1 MSLKYKIAAA
11 IVSLPL
17 FFTVFF
23 APCLLIRASTDGV
36 NNNWWERL
44 LFAQY
49 SNFTDLPE
57 DFKNLGEAY
66 VNTFKSIGSS
76 DFFDSVADIPM
87 SWYHILDDT
96 TPVLSV
102 GGAVFYY
109 LDSNGNL
116 KYTKKGSSGSSNSIE
131 NNATIVDSRDK
142 LAIDGSVLKR
152 YVDDNKDNYA
162 PTGRVNKISFKSD
175 PIFANSNFDYFRY
188 NGLTFL
194 YDGNFFKVS
203 GLDEVYCA
211 LFYFDGNN
219 YYYSQYGFHFYLDN
233 WADSSGEFG
242 TSLFYDSYN
251 FFELADVIN
260 DIQVFE
266 DISAYRYLKFYNFV
280 STDGTYGN
288 INNTYSING
297 FSNLDTYLKNRA
309 SGSKPDIW
317 YNAEFS
323 RFFVSSL
330 DCYSLS
336 EYLLVKNFKTFT
348 YMSSYSVGY
357 DLSVNAVP
365 CDWGFVYSDTKFTM
379 DGFVAD
385 IDPTKIPDNYY
396 ITVGGDTIY
405 DYNITNPV
413 TGDTTTINNYI
424 TNNYTFITNQGD
436 GTGGGT
442 VNNYYDGAIINNGDN
457 HYYDGATINNGD
469 NITNNY
475 NFSDGDTNF
484 FTEIGVAIENSLQF
498 VFVPSDGYMNKFNAD
513 LRNTLE
519 SKIPFVYDIGDI
531 FNSLFVDIVDNN
543 LVYVSDINSD
553 GSVDES
559 SVIYPKWTFNVNFF
573 GTDYEL
579 IYLDFSMYSS
589 TFFYIRTVVACFTYL
604 AFFVML
610 LKSLPSI
617 IGNVGSLVSASYSVA
632 PYVIERFSDVPKGGD

>member
-23 APCLLIRASTDGV
+23 APCLLIRASADGV

-44 LFAQY
+44 ASTQY
-49 SNFTDLPE
+49 SNWSELP
-57 DFKNLGEAY
+57 DNFKNLGEAY
-66 VNTFKSIGSS
+66 VNTFKSIGSK
-76 DFFDSVADIPM
+76 DFFGSAAEVPI

-102 GGAVFYY
+102 GGQIFYY
-109 LDSNGNL
+109 LDKSGNL
-116 KYTKKGSSGSSNSIE
+116 KFTKKGSSGTNSIE
-131 NNATIVDSRDK
+131 DNATLVDSRDK
-142 LAIDGSVLKR
+142 LAVDGKTFQKHIEKTNEEYSPKSTGKYISYRKDEWHEKYHNSGTIYCSLPLYNGGFCGERWNEVYLMPFYTDGEYR
-152 YVDDNKDNYA
+152 YYSEFQLHFYLERVDNESGDGW
-162 PTGRVNKISFKSD
+162 TTT
-175 PIFANSNFDYFRY
+175 FAVDWFSNFDDIDSKKGTIIIKQGMTSPEYVFFNSCSDVSGRFPLLMYPSFSESVSRPIGSLNVRY
-188 NGLTFL
+188 LSTGSTEFNRYYKSGDLLTFV
-194 YDGNFFKVS
+194 GGFS
-203 GLDEVYCA
+203 GHFSKTFSGHDTSCVYGSA
-211 LFYFDGNN
+211 DDIG
-219 YYYSQYGFHFYLDN
+219 YYYSN
-233 WADSSGEFG
+233 
-242 TSLFYDSYN
+242 TPIVISYT
-251 FFELADVIN
+251 I
-260 DIQVFE
+260 
-266 DISAYRYLKFYNFV
+266 
-280 STDGTYGN
+280 
-288 INNTYSING
+288 
-297 FSNLDTYLKNRA
+297 DT
-309 SGSKPDIW
+309 
-317 YNAEFS
+317 
-323 RFFVSSL
+323 
-330 DCYSLS
+330 
-336 EYLLVKNFKTFT
+336 
-348 YMSSYSVGY
+348 
-357 DLSVNAVP
+357 
-365 CDWGFVYSDTKFTM
+365 
-379 DGFVAD
+379 
-385 IDPTKIPDNYY
+385 TKIPDNYY

-405 DYNITNPV
+405 DYNITNPA

-424 TNNYTFITNQGD
+424 TNNYTFITSPDNPD
-436 GTGGGT
+436 IGTGGGT
-442 VNNYYDGAIINNGDN
+442 VNNYYDGATII
-457 HYYDGATINNGD
+457 NGD

-484 FTEIGVAIENSLQF
+484 FTEIGVSIQNALNF
-498 VFVPSDGYMNKFNAD
+498 AFVPSDSYMDKFNSD

-543 LVYVSDINSD
+543 LVYASDINSD

>member
-11 IVSLPL
+11 IAALPL

-23 APCLLIRASTDGV
+23 APCLLIRASADGV

-44 LFAQY
+44 ASAQY
-49 SNFTDLPE
+49 SNWSELP
-57 DFKNLGEAY
+57 DNFKNLGEAY
-66 VNTFKSIGSS
+66 VNTFKSIGSK
-76 DFFDSVADIPM
+76 DFFSTAADVPI

-102 GGAVFYY
+102 GGQIFYY
-109 LDSNGNL
+109 LDKSGNL
-116 KYTKKGSSGSSNSIE
+116 KFTKKGSYGSGNSIE
-131 NNATIVDSRDK
+131 DNATLVDSRDK
-142 LAIDGSVLKR
+142 LAVDGKTFQKHIEKTNEEYSPKNTGKYISYRTDEWYKTKEENYCLLPLYNGGFCGERWSEIYLMPFYTDGDDR
-152 YVDDNKDNYA
+152 YYSEFQLHFYLERVDNENGDGW
-162 PTGRVNKISFKSD
+162 TTT
-175 PIFANSNFDYFRY
+175 FAVEWFSNFDDIEEKKGSYVIKEGMTSPEYIYLSSVIDSFQRIYLFSYPSLSNALERSHSGQFQKLINFNSDFMRYYKSGDLSTYITVNNTSNYFRY
-188 NGLTFL
+188 HFGYEYSKHDSSCL
-194 YDGNFFKVS
+194 YGS
-203 GLDEVYCA
+203 LD
-211 LFYFDGNN
+211 DIG
-219 YYYSQYGFHFYLDN
+219 YYYSN
-233 WADSSGEFG
+233 
-242 TSLFYDSYN
+242 TPIVISYT
-251 FFELADVIN
+251 I
-260 DIQVFE
+260 
-266 DISAYRYLKFYNFV
+266 
-280 STDGTYGN
+280 
-288 INNTYSING
+288 
-297 FSNLDTYLKNRA
+297 DT
-309 SGSKPDIW
+309 
-317 YNAEFS
+317 
-323 RFFVSSL
+323 
-330 DCYSLS
+330 
-336 EYLLVKNFKTFT
+336 
-348 YMSSYSVGY
+348 
-357 DLSVNAVP
+357 
-365 CDWGFVYSDTKFTM
+365 
-379 DGFVAD
+379 
-385 IDPTKIPDNYY
+385 TKIPDNYY

-405 DYNITNPV
+405 DYNITNPS

-424 TNNYTFITNQGD
+424 TNNYTFITSPDNPD
-436 GTGGGT
+436 IGTGGGT
-442 VNNYYDGAIINNGDN
+442 VNNYYDGATII
-457 HYYDGATINNGD
+457 NGD

-484 FTEIGVAIENSLQF
+484 FTEIGVSIQNALNF
-498 VFVPSDGYMNKFNAD
+498 AFVPSDSYMDKFNSD

-543 LVYVSDINSD
+543 LVYASDINSD